1 MAKKDNAGK
10 NTGGTKKKIWKKW
23 WFWAL
28 FVSVLIGGVIRY
40 TEPETEENTVATT
53 ETTATTEST
62 TKKMEKETETAQE
75 ETLEKNEVKVE
86 NHIYDNA
93 IVKDVM
99 NGFRTEKIGEY
110 SVVEI
115 ESSQVTEENLE
126 DWYFNYVE
134 KNDFNWS
141 IILYTDKENEGVYA
155 NAGTISR
162 DVTFDID
169 EYGDYSLGDCS
180 KCITYVPIEEGA
192 LKEIYSTDNETETLE
207 DISVDMFVEEIKS
220 AIQGAVGENEKILD
234 VIFENGDLCIYV
246 DFSQAD
252 PKMLTLEDLALARTG
267 SITDEILEL
276 KKYDSLWNTITVDFG
291 EIGYIRNDKGNI
303 KYNAFGRYF
312 DGINFK
318 LE

>member
-1 MAKKDNAGK
+1 MVKKDNAGK
-10 NTGGTKKKIWKKW
+10 NTGESPKKIWKKW

-40 TEPETEENTVATT
+40 TEPETEVNTVAIT

-62 TKKMEKETETAQE
+62 TKNTEKETETVQD

-115 ESSQVTEENLE
+115 ESSQVTEENLA

-141 IILYTDKENEGVYA
+141 MILYTDKENEGVYA
-155 NAGTISR
+155 NAGIIDK
-162 DVTFDID
+162 DVLFNVD
-169 EYGDYSLGDCS
+169 EYGDYSLGDSS
-180 KCITYVPIEEGA
+180 KSI
-192 LKEIYSTDNETETLE
+192 IYAPDGQGSLTE
-207 DISVDMFVEEIKS
+207 
-220 AIQGAVGENEKILD
+220 
-234 VIFENGDLCIYV
+234 
-246 DFSQAD
+246 
-252 PKMLTLEDLALARTG
+252 
-267 SITDEILEL
+267 
-276 KKYDSLWNTITVDFG
+276 
-291 EIGYIRNDKGNI
+291 
-303 KYNAFGRYF
+303 
-312 DGINFK
+312 INFA
-318 LE
+318 EDNSEE